1 MSSKIRIRKR
11 GNTYSYSFDISKH
24 PRRMKEKGGFAT
36 EDEAFDAGVA
46 AYADWKSG
54 NIGITSERVTL
65 KDYLT
70 SWLENVARPNVKR
83 TTYVNYQSAI
93 EKRTVPYLGD
103 HVIQELRPRHVDEW
117 LKTLAK
123 NGMSRGTIQQTKT
136 VLSTALK
143 YAIYPAELIAS
154 NPSTGL
160 SIPRSAPKQI
170 IKRTVITPEQAA
182 NLFQDSKYRPILKL
196 LYHTGMRISEAMGL
210 TWEDIDLKT
219 GKITVVRQRIK
230 DYFETPKTES
240 SARTFYAD
248 AALLAYLRSLK
259 AVQAKDEMRL
269 GEAYQ
274 ITYED
279 KAHNRAVIVLPKK
292 LPPAPTL
299 ERRMLLSV
307 KENGVPFVQG
317 SFMEV
322 LRKHGFNAHSFRHTH
337 ATQLIEA
344 GAKPVDVAARLG
356 HKNATI
362 TQNLYTHDTEE
373 MQQETARIF
382 SELVGK

>member
-1 MSSKIRIRKR
+1 
-11 GNTYSYSFDISKH
+11 
-24 PRRMKEKGGFAT
+24 
-36 EDEAFDAGVA
+36 
-46 AYADWKSG
+46 
-54 NIGITSERVTL
+54 
-65 KDYLT
+65 
-70 SWLENVARPNVKR
+70 
-83 TTYVNYQSAI
+83 
-93 EKRTVPYLGD
+93 
-103 HVIQELRPRHVDEW
+103 
-117 LKTLAK
+117 
-123 NGMSRGTIQQTKT
+123 
-136 VLSTALK
+136 
-143 YAIYPAELIAS
+143 
-154 NPSTGL
+154 
-160 SIPRSAPKQI
+160 
-170 IKRTVITPEQAA
+170 
-182 NLFQDSKYRPILKL
+182 
-196 LYHTGMRISEAMGL
+196 MRISEAMGL

-259 AVQAKDEMRL
+259 AAQAKDEMRL

-274 ITYED
+274 ATYED
-279 KAHNRAVIVLPKK
+279 KAHNRAVVVLPKK